1 MSDLIRL
8 LPDSVANQIAAG
20 EVVQRPGSAVKEL
33 MENAIDA
40 GSTNIRLI
48 IKDAGKSLIQVID
61 NGCGMSERDARMSC
75 ERHATSKILTANDL
89 LSIRTLGFRG
99 EALASVASVAQVEI
113 RTKRTED
120 EIGTCLQLEG
130 SEVKTQFP
138 TTTQDGTT
146 ISVKNLFF
154 NVPARRNFLKSNQV
168 ELRYIIDEFF
178 RIAIANPSISLTFYN
193 NDKLMY
199 QLHPSN
205 LKQRLIALYG
215 TSYNE
220 RLVPV
225 VQESNLVVI
234 SGFIGKPEF
243 SRKTRGEQYF
253 FTNGRYI
260 RNPYL
265 HHAIENAF
273 HELIP
278 KDAFATYFIFLT
290 VDPGTIDVNIH
301 PSKTEINFQ
310 EIKTIYAILHSSIRQ
325 AIGKFSI
332 SPTLDFETEKSFNIP
347 SLPVNQ
353 QVVQPTLKVDP
364 EFNPFEKKVQ
374 TQYEMPLSSG
384 ESRHNDA
391 WQKLYDPL
399 KNISF
404 KPSDAST
411 SGTLTREVMAE
422 LDRAIEDQSSR
433 KMFQV
438 RNRYIVTHIRS
449 GIVIIDQQNAHERIR
464 YDYLMEVLENKSSA
478 SQRQLL
484 PQAVTIHPGD
494 AELLK
499 EHYRDLEEFG
509 FEISEFGKDTF
520 LVESIPAG
528 LPSSDIPGLFEKI
541 FEALKLHPDEVKRNR
556 KSLLARSL
564 AKNSSVQR
572 GKMLQPEEISSL
584 VEQLFSCKMPEVTPD
599 GNPVMIIITYEDIGK
614 KIK

>member
-20 EVVQRPGSAVKEL
+20 EVVQRPASAVKEL

-120 EIGTCLQLEG
+120 EMGTCLQIEG

-138 TTTQDGTT
+138 TTCQDGTT

-178 RIAIANPSISLTFYN
+178 RIAISNPAISLTFYN

-199 QLHPSN
+199 QLHPAN
-205 LKQRLIALYG
+205 LKQRLVALYG
-215 TSYNE
+215 PPYHE

-225 VQESNLVVI
+225 SNESNLVSI

-243 SRKTRGEQYF
+243 SKKTRGEQFF

-265 HHAIENAF
+265 HHAVENAF
-273 HELIP
+273 RELIP
-278 KDAFATYFIFLT
+278 KDGFATYFIFLT
-290 VDPGTIDVNIH
+290 VDPGSIDVNIH
-301 PSKTEINFQ
+301 PTKTEINFQ
-310 EIKTIYAILHSSIRQ
+310 EIKTIYAILFSSIRQ

-332 SPTLDFETEKSFNIP
+332 APTLDFETEKGFNIP
-347 SLPVNQ
+347 PLPANQ
-353 QVVQPTLKVDP
+353 QVAQPTIRIDP
-364 EFNPFEKKVQ
+364 DYNPFEKKVQ
-374 TQYEMPLSSG
+374 PQYEIPLSSRG
-384 ESRHNDA
+384 PGHDAA

-399 KNISF
+399 KDISF
-404 KPSDAST
+404 KPSENST
-411 SGTLTREVMAE
+411 TGPITKEVMSE
-422 LDRAIEDQSSR
+422 LDKAIEDPSSR

-438 RNRYIVTHIRS
+438 HNRYIVTHIRS

-464 YDYLMEVLENKSSA
+464 YEYLMGILDNHSSA

-484 PQAVTIHPGD
+484 PQSITIHPAD

-499 EHYRDLEEFG
+499 EHYKDLEEFG

-528 LPSSDIPGLFEKI
+528 LTNSDIPGLFDKI
-541 FEALKLHPDEVKRNR
+541 IEALKMHPDEVKRNR
-556 KSLLARSL
+556 KSFLARSL
-564 AKNSSVQR
+564 ARNSVVMR
-572 GKMLQPEEISSL
+572 GKSLQPEEISSL
-584 VEQLFSCKMPEVTPD
+584 VEQLFGCKMPEITPD